1 MAEDEFAERL
11 ALVRKRFAAKLPGRL
26 DDIDASLP
34 QLTGAASDIG
44 KSVYSTHRKVH
55 DLCGIGPTL
64 GFNSTGKAARACERV
79 LLQPSRDQRGLTEQ
93 ELAQLKEGLAALRV
107 TALDEIQ
114 STGAV
119 PE

>member
-11 ALVRKRFAAKLPGRL
+11 ALVRKRFAAKLPARL
-26 DDIDASLP
+26 DDIDASVP
-34 QLTGAASDIG
+34 QLTGTAGDIG

-64 GFNSTGKAARACERV
+64 GFHSTGKAARSCERV

-107 TALDEIQ
+107 TAMDEIQ
-114 STGAV
+114 STDAV